1 MMHQYIERESGRIRT
16 EVFFGES
23 LVKFLYGPVRE
34 NAPALFDILTSAR
47 ISSFLGF
54 LNYDVFLGQRIN
66 RRFFQDLG
74 IDLSECLDPP
84 HTLDT
89 PRKVFER
96 KIRYWEL
103 RPLAHGQ
110 DSILSPADAKAF
122 VGSLRKSSSLFV
134 KGKFFDLAELLGEER
149 GGWVPAFQDGDFA
162 VFRLTPEKY
171 HYNHVPVSGKV
182 LDIYE
187 IPGRYHSCHPE
198 AVLSIPTP
206 YSKNKRVVTILD
218 TDLPGGTGVGLVAMV
233 EIVALMIGGIEQC
246 YSEERYDYPQ
256 PITRGLFLRAGCPK
270 SLFRPGSSTVIL
282 LFQKDRVI
290 FEEDILRNQNTVNV
304 ESRYSLGLGRPVVET
319 EVRVRSAVARARKV
333 RS

>member
-16 EVFFGES
+16 EVFLGEA

-66 RRFFQDLG
+66 RRFFRDAG

-103 RPLAHGQ
+103 RPLAHGK
-110 DSILSPADAKAF
+110 DSVLSPADAKAF
-122 VGSLRKSSSLFV
+122 VGSFRETSSLFV
-134 KGKFFDLAELLGEER
+134 KGKFFDLEELLGEGR

-206 YSKNKRVVTILD
+206 HSKNRRVVTILD

-233 EIVALMIGGIEQC
+233 EIVALMIGGIEQR
-246 YSEERYDYPQ
+246 YSEERYDHPQ
-256 PITRGLFLRAGCPK
+256 PVTRGLFLRAGCPK

-290 FEEDILRNQNTVNV
+290 FEEDILRNLNAVTV